1 MNNLKRNFNNHKLK
15 NMAGKYIKHKLL
27 ESQGELDRN
36 TIILWLN
43 RT

>member
-1 MNNLKRNFNNHKLK
+1 
-15 NMAGKYIKHKLL
+15 MAGKYIKHKLL

>member
-36 TIILWLN
+36 TIIL
-43 RT
+43 